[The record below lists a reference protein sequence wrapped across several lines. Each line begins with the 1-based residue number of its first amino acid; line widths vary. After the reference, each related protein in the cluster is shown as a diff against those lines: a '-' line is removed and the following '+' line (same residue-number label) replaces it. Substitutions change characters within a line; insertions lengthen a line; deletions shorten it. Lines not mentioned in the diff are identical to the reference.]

1 MKEISL
7 YIHIPFCKQKCF
19 YCDFLSFAG
28 KESLMEEYVE
38 ALIREIRER
47 ASKYII
53 KSIFIGGGTPSYLE
67 VEQIENM
74 LKEISYL
81 KIKQNAEVTM
91 ECNPGTLTKEKL
103 KVMKDGGINR
113 ISFGLQSCNDELLKK
128 IGRIHDYKEFLE
140 NYNMA
145 REIGFNNINIDLMYG
160 LPNQNEEDWK
170 NTLNKICTLNPEHIS
185 AYSLII
191 EEGTAFY
198 KMYENNKLILPEE
211 DIERK
216 MDSYTEKILEQNGY
230 IKYEISNYAKDN
242 KECEH
247 NKVYWSLGEYI
258 GVGVA
263 ASTYIDGNR
272 VVNIDGIQ
280 QYIDNMKNGISVIA
294 ETHKNSKEDEVEEYV
309 FMGLRMKRGINI
321 EDFNQ
326 KFGVPIESIYKEV
339 IEKNISKDLLR
350 ISNGYMA
357 LTNKGIELSN
367 YVMSD
372 FILDKN

>member
-67 VEQIENM
+67 VEQIKNM